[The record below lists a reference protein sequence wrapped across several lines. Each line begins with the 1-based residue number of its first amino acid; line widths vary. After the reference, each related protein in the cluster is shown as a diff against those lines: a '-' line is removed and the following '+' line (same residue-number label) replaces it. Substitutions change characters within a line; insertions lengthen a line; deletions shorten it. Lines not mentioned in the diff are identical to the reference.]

1 MDGENETMSGPTVQ
15 RATRDG
21 DGRVAPIPDG
31 RRSDDGQAGPTG
43 FSSTV
48 RAEDLEP
55 HEGLRYIARLFKV
68 LSVFLILLLIGELVI
83 GLVQLGAEAIP
94 TLLVSATRLI
104 VFAAF
109 LWGAGDL
116 AMMLIESNHDLR
128 AARVLLGR
136 LNGKMQRLTDIEADE
151 LELLAAN
158 PSLRPVKAGGRRAER
173 YQPRDAHPSPPA
185 PGPSDG
191 VDRATE

>member
-1 MDGENETMSGPTVQ
+1 MDGNNEVVTNSPARPTLPGEAHVEGP
-15 RATRDG
+15 RGAARRDE
-21 DGRVAPIPDG
+21 RQPD
-31 RRSDDGQAGPTG
+31 STPSAG
-43 FSSTV
+43 TV

-68 LSVFLILLLIGELVI
+68 LSVFLGLLLVGEVVI
-83 GLVQLGAEAIP
+83 GLVQLGTEAIP

-109 LWGAGDL
+109 LWGAGDI

-128 AARVLLGR
+128 AARILLGR

-151 LELLAAN
+151 LEMLAAN
-158 PSLRPVKAGGRRAER
+158 PSLRDRKLGVRRHE
-173 YQPRDAHPSPPA
+173 
-185 PGPSDG
+185 PGD
-191 VDRATE
+191 